1 VATIERVDKHV
12 WVTRVS
18 LDDYDVRGALVL
30 GQERAV
36 IWDTLSRPRDMRPFV
51 PLLGNRELLIV
62 YSHADWDH
70 IWGTAGLDHARARI
84 VAHEACAD
92 RFRTDVPVVLSEKQ
106 QSRPGA
112 WDDVVLV
119 PPTETFVD
127 QCTLDL
133 GGITLILSHLP
144 GHTADCIVG
153 LVPERGIL
161 LAGDTVETPLPV
173 VHADSPLDDWI
184 DRLRVWSADERVRL
198 VVPAHGPIG
207 SGTLIQRNIA
217 YLEALRDGRPQRPN
231 ETLTSFYRD
240 THQAN
245 MQWEKRAVQS
255 AAWSQR
261 TCSSRV

>member
-1 VATIERVDKHV
+1 VATIERVDEHV

-30 GQERAV
+30 GQRRAV

-51 PLLGNRELLIV
+51 PLIGGRELTVV

-70 IWGTAGLDHARARI
+70 IWGTAGLEHAGVPI
-84 VAHEACAD
+84 LAHQACAD
-92 RFRTDVPVVLSEKQ
+92 RFGTDVPAALSEMRRSQ
-106 QSRPGA
+106 PGR

-127 QCTLDL
+127 RCSLDL
-133 GGITLILSHLP
+133 GGITLMLSHLP

-153 LVPERGIL
+153 LIPERGVL
-161 LAGDTVETPLPV
+161 LAGDTVETPFPV
-173 VHADSPLDDWI
+173 VPADSPLDAWI
-184 DRLRVWSADERVRL
+184 DRLGEWSADERVAL
-198 VVPAHGPIG
+198 VVPAHGRIG
-207 SGTLIQRNIA
+207 SRTLLQHNID
-217 YLEALRDGRPQRPN
+217 YLQALRDGRPRPPN
-231 ETLTSFYRD
+231 ETLTAFYRD

-245 MQWEKRAVQS
+245 MRWEKRAVQS

-261 TCSSRV
+261 TSFSHA